1 MNPQESLGPAAP
13 TAVKNPLA
21 TMRPGEQVIC
31 EIKRHPIGIIGMY
44 GAVGLLLVIVAV
56 TAFVIA
62 PDMLTSYSAGQ
73 VRLTGA
79 LIFLIAAILGIG
91 FLFVV
96 HTIYWGNSWIVTS
109 DSITQ
114 VRRISLFDKQT
125 SQLSLGNLEDIT
137 AEQNGMLAQMLHF
150 GVISAETAAATDKFT
165 FIYCPDP
172 NYYAQQILAARE
184 RFEQQH
190 RPPAET
196 PAPPAAREATV
207 SYTVPTTDTDTI
219 TSQNQGGISPD

>member
-1 MNPQESLGPAAP
+1 MNPQEPFGPTLP
-13 TAVKNPLA
+13 MTVKNPLS
-21 TMRPGEQVIC
+21 TMRPGEQVVC

-44 GAVGLLLVIVAV
+44 GAVGLLLLIIAI

-62 PDMLTSYSAGQ
+62 PDMLTSYSGGQ

-79 LIFLIAAILGIG
+79 LIFLIAAIMGVC

-114 VRRISLFDKQT
+114 IKRISLFDKQT

-172 NYYAQQILAARE
+172 NDYAKQILAARE
-184 RFEQQH
+184 RFEQDH
-190 RPPAET
+190 RHNPE
-196 PAPPAAREATV
+196 PAATADTTV
-207 SYTVPTTDTDTI
+207 SYDVPTDSI
-219 TSQNQGGISPD
+219 ISQNQTGISPD